1 MVFEKFK
8 SRYIKRII
16 ARSFTLSQLIKDDKW
31 NTIFSNYPHLRI
43 WTVKICN
50 HDISKKFK
58 ARSFKLYQLTE
69 DIK

>member
-31 NTIFSNYPHLRI
+31 NTIFFELSPFADLDCENL
-43 WTVKICN
+43 
-50 HDISKKFK
+50 
-58 ARSFKLYQLTE
+58 
-69 DIK
+69 